1 MENMT
6 SHYVGLC
13 QNIKTELTKQILN
26 INEKKKPENGG

>member
-13 QNIKTELTKQILN
+13 QNTETYILN
-26 INEKKKPENGG
+26 ANCVLNKEI